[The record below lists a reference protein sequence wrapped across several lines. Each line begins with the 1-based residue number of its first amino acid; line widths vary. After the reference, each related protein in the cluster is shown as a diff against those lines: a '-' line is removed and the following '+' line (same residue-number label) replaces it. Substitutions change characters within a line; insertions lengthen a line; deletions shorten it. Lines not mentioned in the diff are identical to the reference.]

1 MAKKTGLD
9 DMFDDGSMTF
19 GEHIE
24 ELRRHLWRAIVG
36 ILIATT
42 FTIFF
47 AQYVVKILVAPLEGA
62 LETWHFKK
70 LERVKDQFK
79 KDQELLPPEERQKLA
94 LELTLAPEELTRL
107 AALLGVPKAIS
118 EPITL
123 HAETEAYRV
132 AVPLSGPMLTLN
144 RPWDIRTMS
153 VPEALVIYFKAAL
166 GAAVILSSPWVF
178 FQIYSFVAVGLYSHE
193 RRFVRMTLPFC
204 TLLFLVGVAFC
215 YFVML
220 PVMVKF
226 LLSANDWMG
235 LQPDIRLNE
244 WVGFCVLLM
253 IVFGGTFQLP
263 ILMLT
268 LERVGIITY
277 EMLASKRRIAFFG
290 ILIFAAIATPTPDPL
305 SQALLAI
312 PVYGLFE
319 LGLVLMRRGRGSAAP
334 AEEGDEERP
343 EKKRDPFFTP
353 EVAAP
358 KWTP

>member
-36 ILIATT
+36 VLLATL

-47 AQYVVKILVAPLEGA
+47 AQYVVKILVAPLEGS
-62 LETWHFKK
+62 LESWHRAK
-70 LERVKDQFK
+70 LVRVADQFQ
-79 KDQELLPPEERQKLA
+79 KDQERLAAADREKLA
-94 LELTLAPEELTRL
+94 LDLTLGPEELTRL
-107 AALLGVPKAIS
+107 ATLLGTPKEVAES
-118 EPITL
+118 ITL

-132 AVPLSGPMLTLN
+132 AVPLAGPMLTLN

-178 FQIYSFVAVGLYSHE
+178 FQIYSFVAVGLFAHE

-235 LQPDIRLNE
+235 LQPDI
-244 WVGFCVLLM
+244 
-253 IVFGGTFQLP
+253 
-263 ILMLT
+263 
-268 LERVGIITY
+268 
-277 EMLASKRRIAFFG
+277 
-290 ILIFAAIATPTPDPL
+290 
-305 SQALLAI
+305 
-312 PVYGLFE
+312 
-319 LGLVLMRRGRGSAAP
+319 
-334 AEEGDEERP
+334 
-343 EKKRDPFFTP
+343 
-353 EVAAP
+353 
-358 KWTP
+358 